1 MTRLI
6 ASILFALPFSL
17 FAQDDAQLLS
27 AEEQSVLFPQCLSD
41 LASVAESERVSAD
54 TISQVLLKAKFD
66 PRVITYDRRQPE
78 FVETF
83 SQYLLK
89 RVTTWRIDKGREM
102 MRKHKALLAELT
114 QTYGIPGHYLVSFW
128 GLETNYGTYK
138 GKMPIIDSLATLA
151 CDQRRSEFFT
161 KQLVLALQLLERESL
176 DVENMVG
183 SWAGAMGHTQFMPSA
198 YLQYAIDGDGDGQV
212 NLWESEEDALASA
225 ANFLNNLGWKPGYR
239 WGREV
244 ELTSD
249 FNYALAGKHQQ
260 KALADWSNAGVTK
273 TDGSGLGSA
282 KLDASLLVPAGHTGP
297 SFLIY
302 DNFDVIL
309 RWNNSE
315 FYAIAVGHL
324 ADRIIGKSPLSK
336 PLPDLP
342 RYSIEEVKQ
351 LQAGLNSLGFDVG
364 KADGIMGP
372 ATRKGIREFQASK
385 NWIADGYPDAN
396 VFDAVL
402 GSAS

>member
-1 MTRLI
+1 M
-6 ASILFALPFSL
+6 
-17 FAQDDAQLLS
+17 
-27 AEEQSVLFPQCLSD
+27 
-41 LASVAESERVSAD
+41 
-54 TISQVLLKAKFD
+54 
-66 PRVITYDRRQPE
+66 
-78 FVETF
+78 
-83 SQYLLK
+83 
-89 RVTTWRIDKGREM
+89 
-102 MRKHKALLAELT
+102 
-114 QTYGIPGHYLVSFW
+114 
-128 GLETNYGTYK
+128 
-138 GKMPIIDSLATLA
+138 
-151 CDQRRSEFFT
+151 
-161 KQLVLALQLLERESL
+161 ALQLLERESL

-260 KALADWSNAGVTK
+260 QALADWSNAGVTK

-342 RYSIEEVKQ
+342 RYSIDQVKQ